1 MKTIFTVFMSLIAIM
16 TLSFSSFAQE
26 YSGDQNQSSK
36 SFGQLPLVE
45 SGGTTITHSVDPN
58 TVTGGNSILCLDTGP
73 PLANADNGYWRSFVL
88 TDFGITIDLFVT
100 MVEIGIE
107 SATSGD
113 GTGTQPLTCNL
124 YITDG
129 VAPFP
134 AGFPGSLSLI
144 GTHSMDVPD
153 QALTLFQIP
162 VIGSATAGSE
172 LVVEIA
178 IPNTVGGENHL
189 FFIGSNALGQTAPS
203 YISSVDC
210 GSGVPGD
217 LADIGVPNMHIVMSV
232 TGNEVVPVELTSFTA
247 IVNKDGNVILNWSTA
262 TELNNHMFEIERRNT
277 EGQFTTIGYVEGFG
291 TTTEQQEYSYSDNSI
306 KTGTYFYR
314 LKPMLTDH

>member
-1 MKTIFTVFMSLIAIM
+1 MNTIFTVLSLIAIM

-36 SFGQLPLVE
+36 SFGQLPLQE
-45 SGGTTITHSVDPN
+45 IGGTTITHSVDPN
-58 TVTGGNSILCLDTGP
+58 LD
-73 PLANADNGYWRSFVL
+73 NHYWRSFVL
-88 TDFGITIDLFVT
+88 TDFGITLDLFVT
-100 MVEIGIE
+100 MVEIGIQ

-113 GTGTQPLTCNL
+113 GTGSQPLTCNL

-172 LVVEIA
+172 LVVEISY
-178 IPNTVGGENHL
+178 PNTMGGENHL
-189 FFIGSNALGQTAPS
+189 FIIGSNNLGQTAPS
-203 YISSVDC
+203 YVSSIDC
-210 GSGVPGD
+210 GPLVPGD
-217 LADIGVPNMHIVMSV
+217 LADIGFPNMHIVMSV

-262 TELNNHMFEIERRNT
+262 TELNN
-277 EGQFTTIGYVEGFG
+277 
-291 TTTEQQEYSYSDNSI
+291 
-306 KTGTYFYR
+306 
-314 LKPMLTDH
+314 